1 GKNITTKLCFLFVV
15 ININKQ
21 YMIIN
26 IEVFNNMKLYNAIK
40 KEYVN
45 LEIINNNISI
55 YLCGPTVYNHVHVGN
70 IRPIITFDVLHR
82 LLKQKNINVNFVHN
96 ITDIDDKII
105 KQAAK
110 EKVSELGLS
119 NYYYEKYLEILKKLN
134 IDLTIKMPKVSD
146 HINGIINYIEQIQ
159 QKGFAYQVDGDVYFK
174 TLNIPNYGSLSNK
187 KTDELEVGSR
197 VADNNK
203 KLSPFDFVLWKQTNE
218 GINWD
223 TMFSKGRPGWHTE
236 CSYLISQYIGKQ
248 VDIHGGGVDLKFP
261 HHENENAQNIAIN
274 DCELAKHWI
283 HVGHLNIDNN
293 KMSKSLNNFILAK
306 DILSKYSSNDIRWFF
321 YQTNYANPINFTNQ
335 AIDSAKQSI
344 ENILYSLNIFKSY
357 LILENKFNMINNIDK
372 DNLFSSLLNDLNFPN
387 AVSDINKIVKEANT
401 LLRQKEYDQ
410 LNIKVNELILY
421 LDVMGITYRDDHSEE
436 NIELLKKWNEYK
448 NNKDFEKSDLLRK
461 ELIYKKLI

>member
-1 GKNITTKLCFLFVV
+1 
-15 ININKQ
+15 
-21 YMIIN
+21 
-26 IEVFNNMKLYNAIK
+26 MKLYNAIK

-372 DNLFSSLLNDLNFPN
+372 DNLFLSLLNDLNFPN

>member
-1 GKNITTKLCFLFVV
+1 
-15 ININKQ
+15 
-21 YMIIN
+21 
-26 IEVFNNMKLYNAIK
+26 MKLYNAIK

-218 GINWD
+218 DINWD

>member
-1 GKNITTKLCFLFVV
+1 
-15 ININKQ
+15 
-21 YMIIN
+21 
-26 IEVFNNMKLYNAIK
+26 MKLYNAIK

>member
-1 GKNITTKLCFLFVV
+1 
-15 ININKQ
+15 
-21 YMIIN
+21 
-26 IEVFNNMKLYNAIK
+26 MKLYNAIK

-134 IDLTIKMPKVSD
+134 IDLTIKMPKVSN

-357 LILENKFNMINNIDK
+357 LILENKFNMINSIDK

>member
-1 GKNITTKLCFLFVV
+1 
-15 ININKQ
+15 
-21 YMIIN
+21 
-26 IEVFNNMKLYNAIK
+26 MKLYNAIK

-174 TLNIPNYGSLSNK
+174 TLNILNYGSLSNK

-401 LLRQKEYDQ
+401 LLRQKEYDK

>member
-1 GKNITTKLCFLFVV
+1 
-15 ININKQ
+15 
-21 YMIIN
+21 
-26 IEVFNNMKLYNAIK
+26 MKLYNAIK

-421 LDVMGITYRDDHSEE
+421 LDVMGTTYRDDHSEE

>member
-1 GKNITTKLCFLFVV
+1 
-15 ININKQ
+15 
-21 YMIIN
+21 
-26 IEVFNNMKLYNAIK
+26 MKLYNAIK

-357 LILENKFNMINNIDK
+357 LILDNKFNMINNIDK

>member
-1 GKNITTKLCFLFVV
+1 
-15 ININKQ
+15 
-21 YMIIN
+21 
-26 IEVFNNMKLYNAIK
+26 MKLYNAIK
-40 KEYVN
+40 KEYVD
-45 LEIINNNISI
+45 LEINNNSISM

-110 EKVSELGLS
+110 ENVGELSLS
-119 NYYYEKYLEILKKLN
+119 NYYFEKYLEILNKLN
-134 IDLTIKMPKVSD
+134 IDLSIKMPKVSD

-159 QKGFAYQVDGDVYFK
+159 NNGFAYQVDGDVYFK
-174 TLNIPNYGSLSNK
+174 TLNVPTYGNLSNK
-187 KTDELEVGSR
+187 KTNELEVGSR

-223 TMFSKGRPGWHTE
+223 TKFSKGRPGWHTE
-236 CSYLISQYIGKQ
+236 CSYLISQYIGPQ

-261 HHENENAQNIAIN
+261 HHENENAQNVAIN
-274 DCELAKHWI
+274 GCELAKHWI

-321 YQTNYANPINFTNQ
+321 YQTNYANPINYTHDS
-335 AIDSAKQSI
+335 IDNAKQSI
-344 ENILYSLNIFKSY
+344 ENILYSLNTFKSY
-357 LILENKFNMINNIDK
+357 LIIENKLSSISDIDK

-387 AVSDINKIVKEANT
+387 AVSDINKIVKDANT
-401 LLRQKEYDQ
+401 MLRQKEYNG
-410 LNIKVNELILY
+410 LNLKVNELLLY
-421 LDVMGITYRDDHSEE
+421 LNVMGIKYVDVHTPE
-436 NIELLKKWNEYK
+436 NIELLKKWNQYK
-448 NNKDFEKSDLLRK
+448 NNKDFEKSDISRK
-461 ELIYKKLI
+461 ELIDKKLI